1 MIGSSCKMMMMQC
14 FIMDSLMIHFVMG
27 KLIIVFH
34 YGQHFVVDSLMIHFN
49 FHYGQH
55 FVMGR
60 LVICFI
66 MGSIWYG
73 QADDMFHYGQHFVMG
88 SLMIHFIMDSSLLWA
103 GWWYVSLWAAFVFHY
118 GQCFVMGRL
127 MMQHMCLCG
136 QADECHAAECVSR
149 TKRCGANGPKCC
161 SVCTGTV
168 LWTLTG
174 MDWSFMCLTMFCLL
188 CDTSEGYKSF
198 TFKLQPFG
206 RYGCCLHLFHG
217 WAWACMCSCCI
228 ACFKRSHCIVG

>member
-1 MIGSSCKMMMMQC
+1 M
-14 FIMDSLMIHFVMG
+14 
-27 KLIIVFH
+27 FH
-34 YGQHFVVDSLMIHFN
+34 YGQHLVWAGWWYVSLWTAFCYGQPDDT

-60 LVICFI
+60 LMICFI

-73 QADDMFHYGQHFVMG
+73 QASDKM
-88 SLMIHFIMDSSLLWA
+88 
-103 GWWYVSLWAAFVFHY
+103 FHY

-127 MMQHMCLCG
+127 MMQHMCHCG

-174 MDWSFMCLTMFCLL
+174 MDWSCMCLSMYCLL
-188 CDTSEGYKSF
+188 CGTSEGYKSF
-198 TFKLQPFG
+198 TFNLQPFG
-206 RYGCCLHLFHG
+206 RYGCCLHLFHV